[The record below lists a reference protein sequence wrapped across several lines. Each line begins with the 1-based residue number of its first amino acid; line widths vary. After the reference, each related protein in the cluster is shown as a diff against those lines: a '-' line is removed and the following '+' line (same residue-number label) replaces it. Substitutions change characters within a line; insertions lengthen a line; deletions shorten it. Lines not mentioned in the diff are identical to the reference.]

1 MSNDDYSAAVKVSII
16 GRENVGKTALSI
28 RFKDNKFVNLPSS
41 LLNDTLI
48 CKDLDVENK
57 KLKIII
63 FNIKDT
69 KIEKGNATSL
79 RGSEAVIVVYDP
91 TDKDSFLKAQC
102 LCEKYKDTYS
112 VYLVETKSDIPKDG
126 RQVTLEEAQN
136 FIKTRESI
144 SFCQVSAK
152 TGENVDS
159 LFKDI
164 ANKFLKKRPYLLTN
178 NSTQQ
183 QITESLEKHPDL
195 LTNNSTQQQIT
206 ESLEKHPDLLT
217 NNSTQQ
223 QITESLEKHP
233 DLLTNNSTQ
242 QQITESL
249 EKHPDLL
256 TNNSTQQ
263 QITES
268 LEKHP
273 DLLTNNSTQQQITE
287 SLEKHPDLLTN
298 NSTQQQIT
306 ESLEKFRAKH
316 KELYDKDMRSF
327 SSLRHTKVDENW
339 ALHDCVLHA
348 QKHDN
353 RSRKA
358 FIDLGWMHKDGSLT
372 ENAPRAVR
380 EVRISPSELSSA
392 HTTNPIEQIAN
403 KYRKILDE
411 LKKAIANKDKANNE
425 IPNDKP
431 VYH

>member
-1 MSNDDYSAAVKVSII
+1 MRDSQFLLDLPLLSNKCLELNFRNDATSNMESQSNLALILFFYNGIIKQIKEIAMSNDDYSAAVKVSII

-223 QITESLEKHP
+223 QITESLEK
-233 DLLTNNSTQ
+233 
-242 QQITESL
+242 
-249 EKHPDLL
+249 
-256 TNNSTQQ
+256 
-263 QITES
+263 
-268 LEKHP
+268 
-273 DLLTNNSTQQQITE
+273 
-287 SLEKHPDLLTN
+287 
-298 NSTQQQIT
+298 
-306 ESLEKFRAKH
+306 FRAKH